1 MNNQTDF
8 LKFATSLKLVRK
20 AKIEHDGKNVIDE
33 LYTDLLPNDGILQ
46 QVNLPRTSILKGRKG
61 TGKSTI
67 LQKSIADM
75 IQNKDVITVYIDVKT
90 LYDGATPTL
99 NTAIETPISTEL
111 KKYLI
116 YKNFLFEVVKEA
128 NNNFRETVM
137 KGSVLSRLRQT
148 LGGKMNY
155 VEMAFDQM
163 LSNLDSVI
171 KKVDAQ
177 LFTLVSNSETVS
189 TQGSIEVGA
198 ELSTTP
204 NAKLTLKDTE
214 ESSCKTEFS
223 NAVLKYFDI
232 KKCLIDSFLKIRDIL
247 QVKYIYMY
255 LDDYSEMDKE
265 AQELFMDW
273 FVAPLNNISDDFV
286 KFKIATYPS
295 RFYFGKLDNQ
305 KVDEIHLDFYN
316 SLSSYKNIAKM
327 EELSINYI
335 RRLIMNRFNIFLPD
349 NKIND
354 FFDVKE
360 DELFELLFDI
370 SLNTPRVIGYVLA
383 YCYTTHITLDK
394 KITKAALSAAA
405 QKYYEDV
412 TQQYFESNKFV
423 IQAFDEMVSRENLR
437 FLMSKFIDKEKEN
450 NRIVNIE
457 EKRDLPTSHFLVS
470 NDLSK
475 LLDSLE
481 LNGYITTYNKIN
493 DKDNSPSTLYA
504 INYGLCQQEN
514 LKFGRPKD
522 TELRK
527 YYQERKFVFN
537 DILKDHFNKSQELE
551 CMEGHRFSF
560 EQYSMI
566 EAFGMICPICSRE
579 NHRMIPCELKV
590 TNNNVIELIQDYVKN
605 SLKLS
610 DELEFEILNYLSLN
624 KDEYHRASVIAE
636 ELDCTYQLIAKRAM
650 KLVERELVVVSKR
663 DTRNYYQIT
672 EYGLN
677 ELEKR
682 KLDKYKCS

>member
-20 AKIEHDGKNVIDE
+20 AIIEHDGKNVIDE
-33 LYTDLLPNDGILQ
+33 IYTDLLPNDGVLQ

-247 QVKYIYMY
+247 QVKYIYIY

-273 FVAPLNNISDDFV
+273 FFAPLNNISDDFV

-423 IQAFDEMVSRENLR
+423 IQSFDEMVSRENLR

-605 SLKLS
+605 SLNLS

-682 KLDKYKCS
+682 KLDKHKCS

>member
-33 LYTDLLPNDGILQ
+33 IYTDLLPNDGILQ

-232 KKCLIDSFLKIRDIL
+232 KKCLIDFFLKIRDIL
-247 QVKYIYMY
+247 QVKYIYIY

-412 TQQYFESNKFV
+412 TQQYFESNKYV

-605 SLKLS
+605 SLNLS

-682 KLDKYKCS
+682 KLDKHKCS

>member
-33 LYTDLLPNDGILQ
+33 IYTDLLPNDGILQ

-148 LGGKMNY
+148 LGGKTNC

-636 ELDCTYQLIAKRAM
+636 ELDCTYQLITKRAM

-682 KLDKYKCS
+682 KLDKHKCS

>member
-20 AKIEHDGKNVIDE
+20 AIIEHDGKNVIDE
-33 LYTDLLPNDGILQ
+33 IYTDLLPNDGVLQ

-247 QVKYIYMY
+247 QVKYIYIY

-423 IQAFDEMVSRENLR
+423 IQSFDEMVSRENLR

-605 SLKLS
+605 SLNLS
-610 DELEFEILNYLSLN
+610 DGLEFEILNYLSLN

-682 KLDKYKCS
+682 KLDKHKCS

>member
-20 AKIEHDGKNVIDE
+20 AIIEHDGKNVIDE
-33 LYTDLLPNDGILQ
+33 IYTDLLPNDGVLQ

-247 QVKYIYMY
+247 QVKYIYIY

-423 IQAFDEMVSRENLR
+423 IQSFDEMVSRENLR

-605 SLKLS
+605 SLNLS

-682 KLDKYKCS
+682 KLDKHKCS

>member
-1 MNNQTDF
+1 LNNQTDF

-33 LYTDLLPNDGILQ
+33 IYTDLLPNDGILQ

-148 LGGKMNY
+148 LGGKTNC

-636 ELDCTYQLIAKRAM
+636 ELDCTYQLITKRAM

-682 KLDKYKCS
+682 KLDKHKCS

>member
-33 LYTDLLPNDGILQ
+33 IYTDLLPNNGILQ

-137 KGSVLSRLRQT
+137 QGSVLSRLRQT

-335 RRLIMNRFNIFLPD
+335 RRLMMNRFNIFLPD

-682 KLDKYKCS
+682 KLDKHKCS

>member
-33 LYTDLLPNDGILQ
+33 IYTDLLPNDGILQ

-148 LGGKMNY
+148 LGGEMNY

-316 SLSSYKNIAKM
+316 ALSSYKNIAKM

-610 DELEFEILNYLSLN
+610 DELEYEILNYLSLN

-682 KLDKYKCS
+682 KLDKHKCS

>member
-682 KLDKYKCS
+682 KLDKHKCS

>member
-33 LYTDLLPNDGILQ
+33 IYTDLFPNDGILQ

-148 LGGKMNY
+148 LGRKMNY

-504 INYGLCQQEN
+504 IIYGLCQQEN

-682 KLDKYKCS
+682 KLDKHKCS

>member
-33 LYTDLLPNDGILQ
+33 IYTDLLPNDGILQ
-46 QVNLPRTSILKGRKG
+46 QVNLPRSSILKGRKG

-171 KKVDAQ
+171 KKVDTQ

-232 KKCLIDSFLKIRDIL
+232 KKCLIDSFLKIRDIV
-247 QVKYIYMY
+247 QVKYIYIY

-412 TQQYFESNKFV
+412 TQQYFESNKYV

-605 SLKLS
+605 SLNLS

-682 KLDKYKCS
+682 KLDKHKCS

>member
-33 LYTDLLPNDGILQ
+33 IYTDLLPNDGILQ

-610 DELEFEILNYLSLN
+610 DELEYEILNYLSLN

-682 KLDKYKCS
+682 KLDKHKCS

>member
-33 LYTDLLPNDGILQ
+33 IYTDLLPNDGVLQ

-247 QVKYIYMY
+247 QVKYIYIY

-423 IQAFDEMVSRENLR
+423 IQSFDEMVSRENLR

-605 SLKLS
+605 SLNLS

-682 KLDKYKCS
+682 KLDKHKCS

>member
-20 AKIEHDGKNVIDE
+20 AIIEHDGKNVIDE
-33 LYTDLLPNDGILQ
+33 IYTDLLPNDGVLQ

-247 QVKYIYMY
+247 QVKYIYIY

-423 IQAFDEMVSRENLR
+423 IQSFDEMVSRENLR

-610 DELEFEILNYLSLN
+610 DELEYEILNYLSLN

-682 KLDKYKCS
+682 KLDKHKCS

>member
-33 LYTDLLPNDGILQ
+33 IYTDLLPNDGILQ

-148 LGGKMNY
+148 LGGKMNC

-247 QVKYIYMY
+247 QVKYIYIY

-412 TQQYFESNKFV
+412 TQQYFESNKYV

-605 SLKLS
+605 SLNLS

-682 KLDKYKCS
+682 KLDKHKCS

>member
-33 LYTDLLPNDGILQ
+33 IYTDLLPNDGILQ

-177 LFTLVSNSETVS
+177 LFTLVSNSESVS

-247 QVKYIYMY
+247 QVKYIYIY

-412 TQQYFESNKFV
+412 TQQYFESNKYV

-605 SLKLS
+605 SLNLS

-682 KLDKYKCS
+682 KLDKHKCS

>member
-20 AKIEHDGKNVIDE
+20 AIIEHDGKNVIDE
-33 LYTDLLPNDGILQ
+33 IYTDLLPNDGVLQ

-247 QVKYIYMY
+247 QVKYIYIY

-335 RRLIMNRFNIFLPD
+335 RRLIMNRFNILLPD

-423 IQAFDEMVSRENLR
+423 IQSFDEMVSRENLR

-605 SLKLS
+605 SLNLS

-682 KLDKYKCS
+682 KLDKHKCS

>member
-33 LYTDLLPNDGILQ
+33 IYTDLLPNDGILQ

-148 LGGKMNY
+148 LGGEMNY

-316 SLSSYKNIAKM
+316 ALSSYKNIAKM

-360 DELFELLFDI
+360 DELFGLLFDI

-504 INYGLCQQEN
+504 INYGLCQQQN

-551 CMEGHRFSF
+551 CMEGHRFPF

-682 KLDKYKCS
+682 KLDKRKCS

>member
-33 LYTDLLPNDGILQ
+33 IYTDLLPNNGILQ

-137 KGSVLSRLRQT
+137 QGSVLSRLRQT

-198 ELSTTP
+198 ELSTTT

-335 RRLIMNRFNIFLPD
+335 RRLMMNRFNIFLPD

-682 KLDKYKCS
+682 KLDKHKCS

>member
-33 LYTDLLPNDGILQ
+33 IYTDLLPNDGILQ

-514 LKFGRPKD
+514 IKFGRPKD

-682 KLDKYKCS
+682 KLDKHKCS

>member
-33 LYTDLLPNDGILQ
+33 IYTDLLPNDGILQ

-265 AQELFMDW
+265 AQKLFMDW

-370 SLNTPRVIGYVLA
+370 SLNTPRIIGYVLA

-682 KLDKYKCS
+682 KLDKHKCS

>member
-33 LYTDLLPNDGILQ
+33 IYTDLLPNDGILQ

-247 QVKYIYMY
+247 QVKYIYIY

-412 TQQYFESNKFV
+412 TQQYFESNKYV

-605 SLKLS
+605 SLNLS

-682 KLDKYKCS
+682 KLDKHKCS

>member
-33 LYTDLLPNDGILQ
+33 IYTDLLPNDGILQ

-90 LYDGATPTL
+90 LYDGATTTL

-370 SLNTPRVIGYVLA
+370 SLNTPRIIGYVLA

-682 KLDKYKCS
+682 KLDKHKCS

>member
-33 LYTDLLPNDGILQ
+33 IYTDLLPNDGILQ

-579 NHRMIPCELKV
+579 NYRMIPCELKV

-682 KLDKYKCS
+682 KLDKHKCS

>member
-33 LYTDLLPNDGILQ
+33 IYTDLLPNDGILQ

-128 NNNFRETVM
+128 NNNFRETDM

-682 KLDKYKCS
+682 KLDKHKCS

>member
-33 LYTDLLPNDGILQ
+33 IYTDLLPNDGILQ

-137 KGSVLSRLRQT
+137 KGSVRSRLRQT

-682 KLDKYKCS
+682 KLDKHKCS

>member
-33 LYTDLLPNDGILQ
+33 IYTDLLPNDGILQ

-232 KKCLIDSFLKIRDIL
+232 KKCLIDSF
-247 QVKYIYMY
+247 
-255 LDDYSEMDKE
+255 
-265 AQELFMDW
+265 
-273 FVAPLNNISDDFV
+273 
-286 KFKIATYPS
+286 
-295 RFYFGKLDNQ
+295 
-305 KVDEIHLDFYN
+305 
-316 SLSSYKNIAKM
+316 
-327 EELSINYI
+327 
-335 RRLIMNRFNIFLPD
+335 
-349 NKIND
+349 
-354 FFDVKE
+354 
-360 DELFELLFDI
+360 
-370 SLNTPRVIGYVLA
+370 
-383 YCYTTHITLDK
+383 
-394 KITKAALSAAA
+394 
-405 QKYYEDV
+405 
-412 TQQYFESNKFV
+412 
-423 IQAFDEMVSRENLR
+423 
-437 FLMSKFIDKEKEN
+437 
-450 NRIVNIE
+450 
-457 EKRDLPTSHFLVS
+457 
-470 NDLSK
+470 
-475 LLDSLE
+475 
-481 LNGYITTYNKIN
+481 
-493 DKDNSPSTLYA
+493 
-504 INYGLCQQEN
+504 
-514 LKFGRPKD
+514 
-522 TELRK
+522 
-527 YYQERKFVFN
+527 
-537 DILKDHFNKSQELE
+537 
-551 CMEGHRFSF
+551 
-560 EQYSMI
+560 
-566 EAFGMICPICSRE
+566 
-579 NHRMIPCELKV
+579 
-590 TNNNVIELIQDYVKN
+590 
-605 SLKLS
+605 
-610 DELEFEILNYLSLN
+610 
-624 KDEYHRASVIAE
+624 
-636 ELDCTYQLIAKRAM
+636 
-650 KLVERELVVVSKR
+650 
-663 DTRNYYQIT
+663 
-672 EYGLN
+672 
-677 ELEKR
+677 
-682 KLDKYKCS
+682 

>member
-1 MNNQTDF
+1 
-8 LKFATSLKLVRK
+8 
-20 AKIEHDGKNVIDE
+20 
-33 LYTDLLPNDGILQ
+33 
-46 QVNLPRTSILKGRKG
+46 
-61 TGKSTI
+61 
-67 LQKSIADM
+67 M

-177 LFTLVSNSETVS
+177 LFTLVSNSETIS

-682 KLDKYKCS
+682 KLDKHKCS

>member
-1 MNNQTDF
+1 LNNQTDF

-33 LYTDLLPNDGILQ
+33 IYTDLLPNDGILQ

-247 QVKYIYMY
+247 QVKYIYIY

-412 TQQYFESNKFV
+412 TQQYFESNKYV

-605 SLKLS
+605 SLNLS

-682 KLDKYKCS
+682 KLDKHKCS

>member
-33 LYTDLLPNDGILQ
+33 IYTDLLPNDGILQ

-90 LYDGATPTL
+90 LYDGATSTL

-423 IQAFDEMVSRENLR
+423 IQSFDEMVSRENLR

-682 KLDKYKCS
+682 KLDKHKCS

>member
-33 LYTDLLPNDGILQ
+33 IYTDLLPNDGILQ

-137 KGSVLSRLRQT
+137 KESVLSRLRQT

-682 KLDKYKCS
+682 KLDKHKCS